1 MIRRLALLLALAL
14 ALPLILGGCGA
25 DPCPV
30 CEPTAAPECPAST
43 AGAEAQVAEVPAA
56 AEPGVLDD
64 GTVRLEGTPEV
75 PAELHARLQQF
86 LETRSATVQDLA
98 ADGRSL
104 LVTTRFAN
112 TAQLHGLATPLGARR
127 QLTFSDEPVY
137 GAAYYPADPGAV
149 LVHEDVGGSENYQ
162 LYRLD
167 LRTGRRARITDGTS
181 RNVEFLFDRAGSH
194 LAYVSNARNGRDMD
208 VWMSDGASRGELFLE
223 RSGDWHLVE
232 FSRDGAR
239 LLLLEYVS
247 ILDQRVHLV
256 DVASHAVTRI
266 SPEGAGGDRTA
277 AFSADG
283 RTLYLV
289 SDRLGEVAQ
298 LYEVSLADLSRASD
312 TTTWRPL
319 TAAIPWNVEE
329 IALSPD
335 GRTLALSINEDG
347 ISRLRLLDT
356 RTRRL
361 SVVEGLPRGVMTG
374 LRFAREAP
382 VVAFSISA
390 SGLSGDAFSYDVRAR
405 RVSRWTESEMGGLD
419 PQVFVEPELVRFP
432 SFDGRSIPA
441 FYYRP
446 RPRPGAPPGPVPV
459 VVSIHG
465 GPEAQARPW
474 FSPITQYLAAEAGIA
489 VIAPNVRGSDG
500 YGKGYLALD
509 DGRLREDSVRDVG
522 ALLDWIGTRPE
533 LDAGRVAVYGGS
545 YGGYMVLASLVHF
558 GERLRAGVDV
568 VGIAN
573 FVTFLENTAPYRRDL
588 RRVEY
593 GDESEPGMR
602 AFLAEI
608 SPVGRVDRI
617 RSALFVAHGAND
629 PRVPAAE
636 AEQIVGA
643 VRAGGQDVWYMLA
656 RNEGH
661 GFLRKS
667 NRDRF
672 TELSVLFLER
682 HLRR

>member
-1 MIRRLALLLALAL
+1 MTASISKLAILASLALVV
-14 ALPLILGGCGA
+14 GCGGS
-25 DPCPV
+25 PCP
-30 CEPTAAPECPAST
+30 TCP
-43 AGAEAQVAEVPAA
+43 PAA
-56 AEPGVLDD
+56 AAVCPEPASGAEQVAVASTPEPGVVDD
-64 GTVRLEGTPEV
+64 GTVRLEGTPEI
-75 PAELHARLQQF
+75 PEALHARLQQF
-86 LETRSATVQDLA
+86 LETRSATVQEI
-98 ADGRSL
+98 ADDGGSL

-112 TAQLHGLATPLGARR
+112 TAQLHHLAAPSGARR

-137 GAAYYPADPGAV
+137 GAAFYPADPHSV
-149 LVHEDVGGSENYQ
+149 LLQEDVGGGENYQ

-167 LRTGRRARITDGTS
+167 RRSGRRTRITDGTS
-181 RNVEFLFDRAGSH
+181 RNIEFLFSRDGAR

-208 VWMSDGASRGELFLE
+208 VWMSDGASVGELFLE

-232 FSRDGAR
+232 FSRDGGK

-256 DVASHAVTRI
+256 DVASRTVTRL
-266 SPEGAGGDRTA
+266 SPASPGADRAA

-283 RTLYLV
+283 RTLYLA
-289 SDRLGEVAQ
+289 SDRLGEHAE
-298 LYEVSLADLSRASD
+298 LYEVSLADAARASD
-312 TTTWRPL
+312 PTTWRPL
-319 TAAIPWNVEE
+319 TRDVPWNVEE

-335 GRTLALSINEDG
+335 GRTLALTINEDG

-356 RTRRL
+356 RSRRL
-361 SVVEGLPRGVMTG
+361 TTVEGLPRGVITG
-374 LRFAREAP
+374 LRFARSAP
-382 VVAFSISA
+382 VVAFSVSA
-390 SGLSGDAFSYDVRAR
+390 SAMSGDAFTYDVRAR
-405 RVSRWTESEMGGLD
+405 RVTRWTESEMGGLD
-419 PQVFVEPELVRFP
+419 PAVFVEPELVRFP
-432 SFDGRSIPA
+432 TFDGRTIPA

-446 RPRPGAPPGPVPV
+446 RQAREGARVPV

-465 GPEAQARPW
+465 GPESQARPW
-474 FSPITQYLAAEAGIA
+474 FSPLTQYLAAEAGIA
-489 VIAPNVRGSDG
+489 VVVPNVRGSDG
-500 YGKGYLALD
+500 YGKTYLALD
-509 DGRLREDSVRDVG
+509 DGRRREDSVRDIGSV
-522 ALLDWIGTRPE
+522 LDWIATRPE
-533 LDAGRVAVYGGS
+533 LDATRVAVYGGS

-558 GERLRAGVDV
+558 GDRLRAGVDV

-593 GDESEPGMR
+593 GDESDPEMR
-602 AFLAEI
+602 AFLASV
-608 SPVGRVDRI
+608 SPVTRVDRI

-636 AEQIVGA
+636 AEQIVRA

-661 GFLRKS
+661 GFLRKA

-672 TELSVLFLER
+672 TELAVLFLER
-682 HLRR
+682 HLAAAP